1 MMKRKLAV
9 ILAATIMVFLPLAAH
24 ALGFGNITL
33 HSALNEPLD
42 ADIELLSPTEDDLAN
57 IKVKLAS
64 PDAFTRAGID
74 RTALLTELRFKVKEL
89 DNGQY
94 IVHLTTRIPVRE
106 PFLNFLLEL
115 EWQNGRMFREYTML
129 LDPPGMVKKQPTMV
143 EAPAAAT
150 QEAVAEPAPVEAP
163 FVEPEPVAA
172 PEPMAALEPA
182 PLPLETV
189 EPETVEPAPA
199 AEIAEPEAVQVEA
212 EPLPVEAAPM
222 AEEIA
227 MPEGEAITAEAP
239 ATEAEV
245 FEDDSQLFPTIPLT
259 AYKESASDEG
269 VVAVEPEAEMALETE
284 AQMMAE
290 PAADTTAVAGG
301 ELGDLDYGIVR
312 KGDNLWT
319 IAEKLRQNDE
329 SVSVYQVMMALLRSN
344 PDAFVNGNVN
354 RLKVGHVLRID
365 DPTMLVEIS
374 AAEAAQE
381 YQSQTAAWEE
391 YRQSVAQTTSEQPII
406 GSEMAESEPA
416 AAESAGELTL
426 SSPDTSTEELQAGT
440 GVTEE
445 AVSNDIVTL
454 QDELRQVR
462 QDASTMR
469 GRNTELNSKLRE
481 LEDELSQMQRSISVK
496 DDELAALQQ
505 QLSALKGDVTDQIA
519 SETAAPAEPETLAQQ
534 AEMPAEEPA
543 EESIAPRDIT
553 AETSLAPTEEA
564 EPAATMEEPQQETE
578 VAGMPESMPAEMEE
592 APTDATTEAQP
603 QPAVPQ
609 PPVMTP
615 PPVQQ
620 GEEGVLD
627 TAMGALDAVGKTL
640 SGLFGS
646 IAGGSL
652 LIFIALP
659 VLLVLI
665 IVMFIMIRRRKKSGD
680 NYQESIL
687 SGEPASE
694 INSLTS
700 AESAEEES
708 SFLSDFAVSGA
719 GAIQTE
725 DSEVDPLTEADV
737 FMAYGRYEA
746 AEERLKEAI
755 EAEPARQE
763 LKLKLIE
770 LYYSTKNK
778 PAFENAAEDFYA
790 SVGDNANEDPA
801 WQKVASMG
809 AELVPGNPIFSGS
822 TAAESMPIEQIEED
836 LNESSSA
843 SLTDSQVMDIG
854 LDTGVFAA
862 SDFSPEP
869 AAAPAP
875 EKASEDTDIDSGVME
890 FSLDTDT
897 ENVEA
902 VSDTSSDATAIDSEG
917 PDFSLDIGEDIGTS
931 EDLTDDS
938 LLDFNLDVGAG
949 TEAAADTSATEEVA
963 NTMDFSLDAGEAEVS
978 SDSGAL
984 DFDLDL
990 GTGAADVGAADL
1002 ALDEGEAAEAE
1013 PSLDFELNASDAGA
1027 LDIGGDEVGTK
1038 LDLAKAYIDMGDP
1051 DGAKSILDEVM
1062 GEGNDSQKS
1071 EAEELLQQ
1079 IG

>member
-9 ILAATIMVFLPLAAH
+9 ILAATMMFFLPMVAH
-24 ALGFGNITL
+24 ALGFGNLTL

-64 PDAFTRAGID
+64 PDAFTRSGID
-74 RTALLTELRFKVKEL
+74 RTALLTELRFEVKEM
-89 DNGQY
+89 DNGNY
-94 IVHLTTRIPVRE
+94 VVHLTTRVPVRE

-115 EWQNGRMFREYTML
+115 EWQNGRMLREYTML
-129 LDPPGMVKKQPTMV
+129 LDPPGIVKKQPAMV
-143 EAPAAAT
+143 EAPAAAMPKVI
-150 QEAVAEPAPVEAP
+150 EEPAPVETP
-163 FVEPEPVAA
+163 FIEPEPV
-172 PEPMAALEPA
+172 AALEPA
-182 PLPLETV
+182 PLPLETAQT
-189 EPETVEPAPA
+189 ETVEPAPTT
-199 AEIAEPEAVQVEA
+199 EIAQPEPVLVEP
-212 EPLPVEAAPM
+212 EPLPGDVAPV

-227 MPEGEAITAEAP
+227 MPVGEVIATEIP
-239 ATEAEV
+239 VTEAEV

-259 AYKESASDEG
+259 TYKETASDEG
-269 VVAVEPEAEMALETE
+269 VVAVEPEIEMALETE
-284 AQMMAE
+284 VAE
-290 PAADTTAVAGG
+290 EPVSDSTAVAGG

-319 IAEKLRQNDE
+319 IAEKLRQDDD
-329 SVSVYQVMMALLRSN
+329 SVTIYQVMMALLRSN
-344 PDAFVNGNVN
+344 PDAFVDGNVN
-354 RLKVGHVLRID
+354 RLKVGHVLRIE

-391 YRQSVAQTTSEQPII
+391 YSQSVAQTTGEQPII
-406 GSEMAESEPA
+406 GSEMAET
-416 AAESAGELTL
+416 ESAMAETGGELTL
-426 SSPDTSTEELQAGT
+426 SSPDAIGGELQGGT
-440 GVTEE
+440 GTMDD

-469 GRNTELNSKLRE
+469 GRNSELNNKLRE
-481 LEDELSQMQRSISVK
+481 LEEELSSMQRSISVK

-505 QLSALKGDVTDQIA
+505 QLSELKGGVAEQIA
-519 SETAAPAEPETLAQQ
+519 TEESATQMEQEAVQL
-534 AEMPAEEPA
+534 AEMPAEIPA
-543 EESIAPRDIT
+543 EEEIAQAAPRDIT
-553 AETSLAPTEEA
+553 TDTGLAQTEAEAVTEEPMLA
-564 EPAATMEEPQQETE
+564 EETE
-578 VAGMPESMPAEMEE
+578 VVIESDSMQTEMAEMAEE
-592 APTDATTEAQP
+592 PMDATTEAQVQEP
-603 QPAVPQ
+603 VPVTQPSVI
-609 PPVMTP
+609 T
-615 PPVQQ
+615 PPVQPA
-620 GEEGVLD
+620 EEGVLD
-627 TAMGALDAVGKTL
+627 IIMGAFDVVGDTL
-640 SGLFGS
+640 SGIFGS
-646 IAGGSL
+646 IAGDSL

-659 VLLVLI
+659 ILLVLI
-665 IVMFIMIRRRKKSGD
+665 IVMFIMIRRRNKTGD

-694 INSLTS
+694 MNSVTS
-700 AESAEEES
+700 AEASEEES

-790 SVGDNANEDPA
+790 SVGDNASEDPS

-822 TAAESMPIEQIEED
+822 TAAPVASMSED
-836 LNESSSA
+836 ISDTSSV

-862 SDFSPEP
+862 SDFSPEAES
-869 AAAPAP
+869 AAT
-875 EKASEDTDIDSGVME
+875 EMSSDDMDIDSGVME
-890 FSLDTDT
+890 FNLGTNT
-897 ENVEA
+897 EPVEV
-902 VSDTSSDATAIDSEG
+902 VSDTSSDATAVDSEG
-917 PDFSLDIGEDIGTS
+917 PDFSLDIDEDIGS
-931 EDLTDDS
+931 PEELTDDS
-938 LLDFNLDVGAG
+938 LLDFNIDVGAS
-949 TEAAADTSATEEVA
+949 TEAATTEDTSDA
-963 NTMDFSLDAGEAEVS
+963 MDFSLDVGDAEAS

-990 GTGAADVGAADL
+990 GTGPADVSAADL
-1002 ALDEGEAAEAE
+1002 TLDEGDAGSTAPE
-1013 PSLDFELNASDAGA
+1013 PSLDFELNASDAGD